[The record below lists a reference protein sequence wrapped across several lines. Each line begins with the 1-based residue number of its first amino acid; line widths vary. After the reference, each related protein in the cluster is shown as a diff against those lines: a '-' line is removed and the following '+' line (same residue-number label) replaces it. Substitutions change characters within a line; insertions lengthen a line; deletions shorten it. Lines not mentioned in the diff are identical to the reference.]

1 MASNRTVYYVVP
13 DASGEKWLMTQGGSD
28 STREVFQTKA
38 EAIDAATHR
47 ARHHLPSKVEV
58 HKSDGNME
66 YESTYGEDPGV
77 AQISSPAPTLDRAPP
92 REL

>member
-47 ARHHLPSKVEV
+47 ARHHLPSKVKV
-58 HKSDGNME
+58 HTNDGNME
-66 YESTYGEDPGV
+66 YESTYGEDP
-77 AQISSPAPTLDRAPP
+77 RALPVSA
-92 REL
+92 